1 MSTTKLTDVYKQ
13 ILACAGMVVDDEGF
27 ISVKS
32 KDGPKPALIDG
43 KRMVLP
49 YVNQLRSGDN
59 DTRIIFHPLR
69 ENIMKGESEV
79 ITKLRTMIN
88 IKLNYTF
95 GAIALQLL
103 NLASSPSDQAKLN
116 PFQSEM
122 LSEIG
127 PVGNTISVKFTSILL
142 HAIKNHSDR
151 GFINIFLRKGGSV
164 KGIKYSRVGAVTF
177 PFMEELAKE
186 QASYYGTELSKKDK
200 LAIQN
205 LMKYMFPDLDK
216 PETYY
221 KGSSNEVAPFMDCL
235 MNSIYGVAGRLND
248 ILELFT
254 GIISGG
260 EELVMQAEWVETF
273 KGDLSELLPQI
284 REIPLQAGADGRS
297 SVNETPV
304 AIAPLQQPA
313 MFQQAIQ
320 QPVSAFGQPMHHPH
334 QQYVPVQQVPQGPI
348 VTENG
353 VDFNSLIRSNP
364 ALSGYVN
371 NGQMPQYM
379 QPAPPPVPQH
389 LQQWAMYN
397 NQPQQPQ
404 QFGGHPQ
411 QGYYQNNVGYGSV
424 IV

>member
-13 ILACAGMVVDDEGF
+13 VLACAGMVVDDEGF

-43 KRMVLP
+43 KRLVMP
-49 YVNQLRSGDN
+49 YVNQLRSGDT

-103 NLASSPSDQAKLN
+103 NLTSSPADQGKLN

-127 PVGNTISVKFTSILL
+127 PVGSNISVKFTSILM
-142 HAIKNHSDR
+142 HAIKQHADR

-164 KGIKYSRVGAVTF
+164 KGVKYSRVGAVTF

-200 LAIQN
+200 LALQN
-205 LMKYMFPDLDK
+205 LMKYMFPDIDK
-216 PETYY
+216 PEAYY

-248 ILELFT
+248 LLELFS
-254 GIISGG
+254 GIIVGG
-260 EELVMQAEWVETF
+260 EDLIMEADWVETF
-273 KGDLSELLPQI
+273 KGDLSELLTQI
-284 REIPLQAGADGRS
+284 REIPLQATTDGRS
-297 SVNETPV
+297 NTNEMPKVV
-304 AIAPLQQPA
+304 APAMPLQQA
-313 MFQQAIQ
+313 LQ
-320 QPVSAFGQPMHHPH
+320 QPVNTYQHPQH
-334 QQYVPVQQVPQGPI
+334 VPQQQYIAPQQIPQGPV
-348 VTENG
+348 VTANG
-353 VDFNSLIRSNP
+353 VDLNSIIRSNP
-364 ALSGYVN
+364 ALAGY
-371 NGQMPQYM
+371 NGAGNMPQYM
-379 QPAPPPVPQH
+379 QPPPPPVPQH
-389 LQQWAMYN
+389 LQQWAMYG
-397 NQPQQPQ
+397 QPPPPQQYGMQ
-404 QFGGHPQ
+404 PQ
-411 QGYYQNNVGYGSV
+411 QGYYPQNNGYNNV